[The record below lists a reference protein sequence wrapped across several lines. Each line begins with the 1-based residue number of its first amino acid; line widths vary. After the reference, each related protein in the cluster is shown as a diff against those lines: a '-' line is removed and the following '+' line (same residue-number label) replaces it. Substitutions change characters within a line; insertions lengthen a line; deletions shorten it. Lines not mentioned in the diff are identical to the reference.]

1 MSLTGYVAQNGN
13 DLSYI
18 FQSGN
23 SGLTTGYKLTNGQD
37 IGSIFAL
44 YTSIQAPST
53 GLLHTNGSD
62 INTLFNAI
70 PSTLLPLS
78 ISGCCWWLD
87 AADVTT
93 ITKDGSNKVSN
104 WADKSTNAFQ
114 FAQSTATNK
123 PTYTANN
130 QNGKGT
136 ITFNAA
142 NSTYLAGP
150 STFAIGTSSF
160 ALFAVASYTSNTSYG
175 TVFAKSLY
183 GSQTGRIIMTK
194 DSGGFSICY
203 THGDTRIAALT
214 LTYAS
219 GSYQL
224 FELIV
229 NRTEGK
235 DYAYQNGTLVGSLTF
250 PDATN
255 YTASSNL
262 MLVGAYNNGTGG
274 AAQPGY
280 YLTGNVAE
288 ILAYK
293 SSDMSSLN
301 RERVEGYLAWKWGIQ
316 GNLPSNHTYK
326 NAAPT

>member
-1 MSLTGYVAQNGN
+1 MSLTGYIARNGY

-44 YTSIQAPST
+44 YTSVQAQST
-53 GLLHTNGSD
+53 GLVNNSGAD
-62 INTLFNAI
+62 ISTLFNGI
-70 PSTLLPLS
+70 ISDFPFS
-78 ISGCCWWLD
+78 ISGCCLWLD
-87 AADVTT
+87 SSDVTT
-93 ITKDGSNKVSN
+93 IAKDASNKVSN

-114 FAQSTATNK
+114 FAQSTDANK

-274 AAQPGY
+274 VPPMAGY

-293 SSDMSSLN
+293 SSDMTSLN
-301 RERVEGYLAWKWGIQ
+301 REKVEGYLAWKWGIQ